1 MRAPQRSQGAA
12 APATDARPGKD
23 LVISATPRETRAAL
37 LEDGVACE
45 LFVEREAQRGLVGNI
60 YKGTVSR
67 VLPGMEAAFVEIGLE
82 RAAFLHASDARVEGD
97 DEDAPAEATRPR
109 IEELL
114 REGQEVLV
122 QIQKEPF
129 GTKGARVSAH
139 PSLPGRYLVY
149 LPTAENVGVSRRI
162 TDEEERARLR
172 ELLKPL
178 QREHGGGM
186 VARTA
191 ALGRGREE
199 LERDARHL
207 ANLWKRIEAEAGR
220 LKPPALA
227 HREQGLVPRLIRDL
241 LGPDVASIRLDDRH
255 EYESVLALVQDLEPD
270 LASRVHLVAG
280 DLLGQYDLSGELER
294 ALRPRVALKS
304 GASIVINQTEALV
317 AIDVNTGRYTGEK
330 DLEQTVLSTN
340 LEAVREVV
348 RQIRLRDLG
357 GIIVIDFIDME
368 ERRSRRRVMAALQ
381 AELRRDRAPSKLLSV
396 NEFGLVILTRK
407 RVRHSLERLLC
418 QPCGYCS
425 GSGWIK
431 NVGTVCAEIYHE
443 VRKLASDLHGR
454 KLLLRVH
461 PEVAQA
467 LRGDEV
473 RLLDELAELVGHDLA
488 VQEDPSLNQAQF
500 DVVPR

>member
-1 MRAPQRSQGAA
+1 VRAPRRPLSTAGP
-12 APATDARPGKD
+12 APDARVAKD
-23 LVISATPRETRAAL
+23 LVISTTPRETRAAL
-37 LEDGVACE
+37 LEDGLACE

-60 YKGTVSR
+60 YKGTVNR
-67 VLPGMEAAFVEIGLE
+67 VLPGMEAAFVDIGLE
-82 RAAFLHASDARVEGD
+82 RTAFLHASDARAEVD
-97 DEDAPAEATRPR
+97 DEEAPAEATRPR

-122 QIQKEPF
+122 QVQKEPF

-139 PSLPGRYLVY
+139 LSLPGRYLVY
-149 LPTAENVGVSRRI
+149 LPTVDNVGVSRRI
-162 TDEEERARLR
+162 ADEDERARLR
-172 ELLKPL
+172 DLLKAL
-178 QREHGGGM
+178 RQDHGGGL

-191 ALGRGREE
+191 AQGRGREE

-207 ANLWKRIEAEAGR
+207 ASLWQRIGAEAAR
-220 LKPPALA
+220 LTPPALV
-227 HREQGLVPRLIRDL
+227 HREHGLVPRLIRDL
-241 LGPDVASIRLDDRH
+241 LGPEIASIRLDDRG
-255 EYESVLALVQDLEPD
+255 EYEAVLGLVHDLQPE
-270 LASRVHLVAG
+270 LAPRVHLVSG
-280 DLLGQYDLSGELER
+280 DLVEQHGLTAELDR
-294 ALRPRVALKS
+294 ALRPRVSLKS
-304 GASIVINQTEALV
+304 GGSIVINQTEALV

-368 ERRSRRRVMAALQ
+368 ERRSRRKVMAALQ
-381 AELRRDRAPSKLLSV
+381 AELCRDRAPSKLLSV

-418 QPCGYCS
+418 QPCAYCS

-461 PEVAQA
+461 PEVARA
-467 LRGDEV
+467 LRSDEV
-473 RLLDELAELVGHDLA
+473 RLLDDLAELVGHDLA
-488 VQEDPSLNQAQF
+488 VQEDPALHQAQF

>member
-1 MRAPQRSQGAA
+1 MS
-12 APATDARPGKD
+12 KD
-23 LVISATPRETRAAL
+23 LVVSVTPRETRAAL
-37 LEDGVACE
+37 LEDGIVCE

-67 VLPGMEAAFVEIGLE
+67 VLPGMEAAFIDIGLE
-82 RAAFLHASDARVEGD
+82 RTAFLHASDAGAELEGD
-97 DEDAPAEATRPR
+97 LGGSEEAAPGRTRPR
-109 IEELL
+109 IEEML

-122 QIQKEPF
+122 QVQKEAF

-139 PSLPGRYLVY
+139 LSLPGRYLVH
-149 LPTAENVGVSRRI
+149 LPTVENVGVSRRI
-162 TDEEERARLR
+162 ADEDERQRLR
-172 ELLKPL
+172 ELLKEL
-178 QREHGGGM
+178 RQAQGGGF

-191 ALGRGREE
+191 AQGRGAEE

-207 ANLWKRIEAEAGR
+207 VGLWQRIRDEGAR
-220 LKPPALA
+220 TKPPALI
-227 HREQGLVPRLIRDL
+227 HREHGLVPRLIRDL
-241 LGPDVASIRLDDRH
+241 LGQDIASIQLDDRR
-255 EYESVLALVQDLEPD
+255 EYDAALAMVQDLQPE
-270 LASRVHLVAG
+270 LATRVQLVSG
-280 DLLGQYDLSGELER
+280 DLVEQHGLNAELDR
-294 ALRPRVALKS
+294 ALRPRVSLKS
-304 GASIVINQTEALV
+304 GGSIVINQTEALV

-368 ERRSRRRVMAALQ
+368 ERRSRRKVMGALQ
-381 AELRRDRAPSKLLSV
+381 AELRRDRTPSKLLSV

-407 RVRHSLERLLC
+407 RARHSLERLLC
-418 QPCGYCS
+418 QPCSYCS

-443 VRKLASDLHGR
+443 VRKLAADLRGR

-461 PEVAQA
+461 PEVARA
-467 LRGDEV
+467 LRSDEL

-488 VQEDPSLNQAQF
+488 VQEEPALHQAQF
-500 DVVPR
+500 EVVPR

>member
-1 MRAPQRSQGAA
+1 VVS
-12 APATDARPGKD
+12 
-23 LVISATPRETRAAL
+23 STPRETRAAL
-37 LEDGVACE
+37 LEDGVVCE
-45 LFVEREAQRGLVGNI
+45 LFVERESQRGLVGNI

-67 VLPGMEAAFVEIGLE
+67 VLPGMEAAFIEIGLE
-82 RAAFLHASDARVEGD
+82 RTAFLHASDAAAAVEL
-97 DEDAPAEATRPR
+97 DEPPAEAAPAARR
-109 IEELL
+109 IEEML

-122 QIQKEPF
+122 QVQKEPF
-129 GTKGARVSAH
+129 GTKGARVSTH
-139 PSLPGRYLVY
+139 LSLPGRYAVY
-149 LPTAENVGVSRRI
+149 LPTVDNVGVSRRI
-162 TDEEERARLR
+162 ADEDERARLR
-172 ELLKPL
+172 EMLKAL
-178 QREHGGGM
+178 RQEHGGGL

-191 ALGRGREE
+191 AQGRGREE

-207 ANLWKRIEAEAGR
+207 AHLWQRIQAEAACA
-220 LKPPALA
+220 KPPALV
-227 HREQGLVPRLIRDL
+227 HREQGLVARLIRDL
-241 LGPDVASIRLDDRH
+241 LGPEIASIRLDDRRDH
-255 EYESVLALVQDLEPD
+255 ETVLALVQDLQPE
-270 LASRVHLVAG
+270 LASRVQLASG
-280 DLLGQYDLSGELER
+280 DLVEQYALTGELDR
-294 ALRPRVALKS
+294 ALRPRVTLKS

-368 ERRSRRRVMAALQ
+368 ERRSRRKVMSALQ

-407 RVRHSLERLLC
+407 RVRHSLERVLC
-418 QPCGYCS
+418 QPCAYCS

-443 VRKLASDLHGR
+443 VRRLAADLHGR

-461 PEVAQA
+461 PEVARA
-467 LRGDEV
+467 LRSDEV
-473 RLLDELAELVGHDLA
+473 QLLDELAELVGHDLA
-488 VQEDPSLNQAQF
+488 VQEDPTLHQAQF